1 MLPLD
6 DRQEWFRYHH
16 KFSELL
22 YERMK
27 RTEPAQINMIYRG
40 ASGWFEQQ
48 GMTDHAID
56 YAIRAQ
62 DYLPAARLIGQI
74 GKNLFWTGDPRQILN
89 WLEAMPDMI
98 YSVHPSLWLLHLWA
112 HVTLAQ
118 FSTVADELVS
128 ERQKAILS
136 GISSETAR
144 KELESLLAVIRAL
157 IAINVRYDIPE
168 GLHYAK
174 LGMENHGDDGI
185 SGVMAPLLYGK
196 ASMLNGELE
205 NARGLLDQSWVG
217 VERARSPFMRM
228 IVTHHRSE
236 LAFFQGDLKKME
248 RLLKEAYQIGMEAH
262 MDDASAFFKSLHRH
276 RQAEL

>member
-1 MLPLD
+1 
-6 DRQEWFRYHH
+6 
-16 KFSELL
+16 
-22 YERMK
+22 
-27 RTEPAQINMIYRG
+27 
-40 ASGWFEQQ
+40 
-48 GMTDHAID
+48 
-56 YAIRAQ
+56 
-62 DYLPAARLIGQI
+62 
-74 GKNLFWTGDPRQILN
+74 
-89 WLEAMPDMI
+89 MI

-185 SGVMAPLLYGK
+185 WA
-196 ASMLNGELE
+196 
-205 NARGLLDQSWVG
+205 
-217 VERARSPFMRM
+217 
-228 IVTHHRSE
+228 
-236 LAFFQGDLKKME
+236 
-248 RLLKEAYQIGMEAH
+248 
-262 MDDASAFFKSLHRH
+262 
-276 RQAEL
+276 